1 MFESGFFCV
10 SQGQSPIGELQEC
23 SLHFWYSIT
32 RTCVQMQVRS
42 IEKEVEIKWNQPS
55 FKLWKDA
62 NKGYIQ
68 D

>member
-42 IEKEVEIKWNQPS
+42 IEKEVEIK
-55 FKLWKDA
+55 
-62 NKGYIQ
+62 
-68 D
+68 